1 MEPDDTMVVL
11 GPDANNEPCRF
22 GPVDE
27 ANRAVVTKEQI
38 VGNLTDGWILW
49 TAVPSN
55 GKQELMLRGRQA
67 GSPGLLLTPS
77 LEVAQTSS
85 ERQESGVGLI
95 RQHHSRYDIILL
107 RCKSPNLTIRAR
119 PAPQHILSSAIG
131 TVRWGDRTIQFR
143 ASTARRG
150 KQ

>member
-11 GPDANNEPCRF
+11 GPGANDEPCRF

-38 VGNLTDGWILW
+38 VGNLTDGWTLW

-67 GSPGLLLTPS
+67 SSPGLMLTPS

-85 ERQESGVGLI
+85 ERQESGVGRI

-107 RCKSPNLTIRAR
+107 RCKSRNVTIRAR
-119 PAPQHILSSAIG
+119 AQARHFLSSAIG
-131 TVRWGDRTIQFR
+131 TVGWGDRTVRF
-143 ASTARRG
+143 
-150 KQ
+150 